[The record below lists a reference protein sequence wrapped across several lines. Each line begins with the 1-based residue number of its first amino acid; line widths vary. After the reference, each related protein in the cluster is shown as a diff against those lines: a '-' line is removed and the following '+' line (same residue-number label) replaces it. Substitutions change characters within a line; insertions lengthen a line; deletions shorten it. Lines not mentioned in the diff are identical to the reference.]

1 MMKNPFLLISL
12 LVSLVFAQ
20 DGIWK
25 SAEFDNASI
34 IDYRIN
40 SSSPENAHK
49 LIINI
54 SGSYIS
60 NVIGPNIGWVQP
72 GLFHV
77 FIAQNSVDANIFLL
91 SSKESAPREFP
102 VHMIQYVHSTTT
114 SYLIKDTLQESFAQ
128 GVHLTVSQ
136 AMEEHTPNTTI
147 GLGWTLAWQK
157 YRDWS
162 VKDGE
167 YDLNST
173 ASGLTRLHFDIIQ
186 KSSDATGK
194 KEQTIGFRTYIDGN
208 LSYARSH
215 GWGMNYALGIEY
227 LDSQPPVFPLLGPIV
242 PIIGLGFFIGFL

>member
-1 MMKNPFLLISL
+1 MMKNAFLLISL

-40 SSSPENAHK
+40 SSSPDNAHK

-60 NVIGPNIGWVQP
+60 GVIGPNIGWVQP

-91 SSKESAPREFP
+91 SSIESAPREFP
-102 VHMIQYVHSTTT
+102 LHTFSSGNLTTR
-114 SYLIKDTLQESFAQ
+114 YLIKDTLQESFAQ
-128 GVHLTVSQ
+128 GVHLTVSRVTD
-136 AMEEHTPNTTI
+136 EYTPNTTI
-147 GLGWTLAWQK
+147 GLGWTFAWQK

-162 VKDGE
+162 LKDRE
-167 YDLNST
+167 KDLNPT
-173 ASGLTRLHFDIIQ
+173 AASLTRLHFDIIQ
-186 KSSDATGK
+186 ESSDATGK
-194 KEQTIGFRTYIDGN
+194 KEQKIGFRTYVDGN
-208 LSYARSH
+208 SSLTSH
-215 GWGMNYALGIEY
+215 RWGVNYALGIEY
-227 LDSQPPVFPLLGPIV
+227 LDGQTPVFSVLGPV
-242 PIIGLGFFIGFL
+242 LPIIGLGIFIGFL